1 MTDLPYLASRL
12 YGTPLLIAR
21 PKLDVILGVMG
32 RKLAGDGL
40 PAAPPVTPLESVA
53 RSAQPQITESGI
65 AVIPI
70 LGTLVRRSS
79 YLVAASGL
87 TSYFEIEAMAAEAFA
102 DPRVK
107 AVLLEIDSSGGEAGG
122 VFDLAARLRSLART
136 SGKPLWAIADEAA
149 LSAAYALACAA
160 DRLWLTRTAE
170 VGSIGVVAVHVDE
183 SEADRQAG
191 LAYTFIHAGS
201 HKVDGHPHAPL
212 PLTVAADIQTDID
225 ALHAQFIALVAGLR
239 GLGVEAVRATQARV
253 YRGDQAIA
261 VGLADQIGSFR
272 EAALALSQAIAPKT
286 RSTHNSHNTPLG
298 GQTTPTTLATLTTFS
313 ASRSPQEIFMNDSPQ
328 PAPAIEA
335 TDMHT
340 DMHTD
345 AHTDFPEAAGPNAPT
360 ATQGSAA
367 NAAPAAAPSVDEA
380 AITARVE
387 SRLRAQ
393 LMELTEVAAQ
403 AKRLGISVDPAQA
416 LARGVTPDALRKTVL
431 GQAAERDAA
440 QDIVAQTQTELGSK
454 TQALADSPLVKA
466 AKKVSSEAN
475 PTTHQQGT
483 R

>member
-53 RSAQPQITESGI
+53 RSARPQITESGI

-87 TSYFEIEAMAAEAFA
+87 TSYVEIEAMAAEAFA

-107 AVLLEIDSSGGEAGG
+107 AVLLELDSSGGEAGG

-239 GLGVEAVRATQARV
+239 GLGVEVVRATQARV

-261 VGLADQIGSFR
+261 AGLADQIGSFR
-272 EAALALSQAIAPKT
+272 EAALALSQAIAPQT
-286 RSTHNSHNTPLG
+286 RSTRSTPLG
-298 GQTTPTTLATLTTFS
+298 RQTTPTTLTTFS
-313 ASRSPQEIFMNDSPQ
+313 ASRSPQEIFMSDSPQ
-328 PAPAIEA
+328 PAPAIEVSDVTTDVTEA
-335 TDMHT
+335 T
-340 DMHTD
+340 
-345 AHTDFPEAAGPNAPT
+345 GPNAPT
-360 ATQGSAA
+360 AAPGSAA

-393 LMELTEVAAQ
+393 LTELTEVAAQ
-403 AKRLGISVDPAQA
+403 AKRLGLSVDPAQA

-440 QDIVAQTQTELGSK
+440 QDIVAQTQTELGGK
-454 TQALADSPLVKA
+454 NQALADSPLVKA

-475 PTTHQQGT
+475 PATHQQGT